1 MAIKMTNPV
10 AAQAEKAA
18 ASSNPQIPSRMTK
31 DVYQE
36 MMSHPAYKAN
46 LNFAQKVDQV
56 RRNSIGLEQREYEIQ
71 LRNAALGQTNL
82 RGGK

>member
-1 MAIKMTNPV
+1 MTIKITSPEAAI
-10 AAQAEKAA
+10 AEKQA
-18 ASSNPQIPSRMTK
+18 ASNPPAIPPRVTK